1 VVVDQEVGAFLVRRI
16 FVGALVIL
24 FTSALTFFFV
34 NLAPGGPSSI
44 MNMSATAEQRE
55 ALIRAMG
62 LDRPVAVR
70 YVDWLGGALR
80 GDLGTSLT
88 TDLPIAELLADR
100 LPNTVVLSGAALL
113 LAILVGLPIGIVQA
127 LRRGSWIDRVLD
139 VVSALGLAVPVFWLG
154 IVLILVFAVSLHV
167 LPSAGISSVSDDS
180 FGDRLA
186 HLALP
191 AVALATTILP
201 TIVRFM
207 RSSLVEV
214 LGTEYLR
221 TAESKG
227 LSSTTVVLRHAL
239 PNAMIP
245 VVSAVGALI
254 PRLLGGTVVTEAV
267 FGWPG
272 MGRLALDAANGRDY
286 PLVTAIALVVA
297 TIAVLTSIAVDIAYT
312 RLDPRVAIA

>member
-1 VVVDQEVGAFLVRRI
+1 
-16 FVGALVIL
+16 VIL

-70 YVDWLGGALR
+70 YVDWLGGAIH

-88 TDLPIAELLADR
+88 TDLPIATLLGDR
-100 LPNTVVLSGAALL
+100 LPNTLLLSGVA
-113 LAILVGLPIGIVQA
+113 LAIALVVGIPMGIVQA
-127 LRRGSWIDRVLD
+127 LRRGSWLDRVLD
-139 VVSALGLAVPVFWLG
+139 LVSTLGLAIPVFWLG
-154 IVLILVFAVSLHV
+154 IVLILIFAVDLHV
-167 LPSAGISSVSDDS
+167 LPSAGVSSASDGS
-180 FGDRLA
+180 LGDRLA
-186 HLALP
+186 HLVLP
-191 AVALATTILP
+191 AFALATTILP

-207 RSSLVEV
+207 RTALIEV

-221 TAESKG
+221 TATAKG
-227 LSSTTVVLRHAL
+227 LSAFTVVVRHAF
-239 PNAMIP
+239 PNALIP

-267 FGWPG
+267 FSWPG

-286 PLVTAIALVVA
+286 PLVTGIALVVA
-297 TIAVLTSIAVDIAYT
+297 TIAVVTSIVVDIAYT
-312 RLDPRVAIA
+312 RLDPRVALT

>member
-1 VVVDQEVGAFLVRRI
+1 
-16 FVGALVIL
+16 VIV

-44 MNMSATAEQRE
+44 MNMSATAEQRD

-88 TDLPIAELLADR
+88 TDLPIATLLGDR
-100 LPNTVVLSGAALL
+100 LPNTLLLSGTALALALL
-113 LAILVGLPIGIVQA
+113 VGIPIGIVQA
-127 LRRGSWIDRVLD
+127 LRRGTWLDRILD
-139 VVSALGLAVPVFWLG
+139 LISTLGLAVPVFWLG
-154 IVLILVFAVSLHV
+154 IVLILIFAVNLHV
-167 LPSAGISSVSDDS
+167 LPSSGVSSVSDDS

-186 HLALP
+186 HLVLP
-191 AVALATTILP
+191 AFALATTILP
-201 TIVRFM
+201 TVVRFM
-207 RSSLVEV
+207 RTSLIEV

-221 TAESKG
+221 TAEAKG
-227 LSSTTVVLRHAL
+227 LREATVIVRHAL
-239 PNAMIP
+239 PNALMP
-245 VVSAVGALI
+245 VVSAIGALI

-267 FGWPG
+267 FSWPG

-286 PLVTAIALVVA
+286 PLVTGIALVVA
-297 TIAVLTSIAVDIAYT
+297 TIAVVTSIVVDVVYT
-312 RLDPRVAIA
+312 RLDPRVALS

>member
-1 VVVDQEVGAFLVRRI
+1 VVDQEVGAFLARRI

-34 NLAPGGPSSI
+34 NLAPGGPASI
-44 MNMSATAEQRE
+44 MNMTATAEQRE

-70 YVDWLGGALR
+70 YVDWLGSALR

-88 TDLPIAELLADR
+88 TDLPIAQLLADR
-100 LPNTVVLSGAALL
+100 LPNTIVLSGTALL
-113 LAILVGLPIGIVQA
+113 LALFAGIPIGIVQA
-127 LRRGSWIDRVLD
+127 LRRGSWLDRILD

-167 LPSAGISSVSDDS
+167 LPSAGLASVSDGS
-180 FGDRLA
+180 FGDRVA
-186 HLALP
+186 HLVLP

-214 LGTEYLR
+214 LGSEFLR
-221 TAESKG
+221 TAEAKG
-227 LSSTTVVLRHAL
+227 LRQTTVVLRHAL
-239 PNAMIP
+239 PNALIP

-286 PLVTAIALVVA
+286 PLVTGIALVVA
-297 TIAVLTSIAVDIAYT
+297 TIAVITSIVVDIAYT
-312 RLDPRVAIA
+312 RLDPRVTVA

>member
-1 VVVDQEVGAFLVRRI
+1 
-16 FVGALVIL
+16 VIL

-55 ALIRAMG
+55 ELIRAMG

-70 YVDWLGGALR
+70 YVEWLGGAIR

-88 TDLPIAELLADR
+88 TDLPIATLLGDR
-100 LPNTVVLSGAALL
+100 LPNTLLLSGVALA
-113 LAILVGLPIGIVQA
+113 LALIVGIPMGIVQA
-127 LRRGSWIDRVLD
+127 LRRGSWLDRVLD
-139 VVSALGLAVPVFWLG
+139 LVSTLGLAIPVFWLG
-154 IVLILVFAVSLHV
+154 IVLILVFAVELHV
-167 LPSAGISSVSDDS
+167 LPSSGVSSASDGS

-186 HLALP
+186 HLVLP
-191 AVALATTILP
+191 AFALATTILP

-207 RSSLVEV
+207 RTALIEV

-221 TAESKG
+221 TAEAKG
-227 LSSTTVVLRHAL
+227 LSAFTVVRRHAF
-239 PNAMIP
+239 PNALIP

-267 FGWPG
+267 FSWPG

-286 PLVTAIALVVA
+286 PLVTGIALVVA
-297 TIAVLTSIAVDIAYT
+297 TIAVVTSIVVDIAYT
-312 RLDPRVAIA
+312 RLDPRVALA

>member
-1 VVVDQEVGAFLVRRI
+1 MI
-16 FVGALVIL
+16 I

-44 MNMSATAEQRE
+44 MNMNATEEQRE

-70 YVDWLGGALR
+70 YVDWLGGAIR

-88 TDLPIAELLADR
+88 TDLPIATLLGDR
-100 LPNTVVLSGAALL
+100 LPNTLLLSGVALA
-113 LAILVGLPIGIVQA
+113 LAILVGIPMGIVQA
-127 LRRGSWIDRVLD
+127 LRRGSWLDRVLD
-139 VVSALGLAVPVFWLG
+139 LVSTLGLAIPVFWLG
-154 IVLILVFAVSLHV
+154 IVLILIFAVELHV
-167 LPSAGISSVSDDS
+167 LPSAGVSSASDGS

-186 HLALP
+186 HLVLP
-191 AVALATTILP
+191 AFALATTILP

-207 RSSLVEV
+207 RTALIEV

-221 TAESKG
+221 TAEAKG
-227 LSSTTVVLRHAL
+227 LSAFTVVVRHAF
-239 PNAMIP
+239 PNALIP

-267 FGWPG
+267 FSWPG

-286 PLVTAIALVVA
+286 PLVTGIALVVA
-297 TIAVLTSIAVDIAYT
+297 TIAVVTSIVVDVAYT
-312 RLDPRVAIA
+312 RLDPRVALA

>member
-1 VVVDQEVGAFLVRRI
+1 M
-16 FVGALVIL
+16 IL

-34 NLAPGGPSSI
+34 NLAPGGPASI
-44 MNMSATAEQRE
+44 MNMNATAEQRE

-70 YVDWLGGALR
+70 YVDWLGSALR

-100 LPNTVVLSGAALL
+100 LPNTIVLSGTALL
-113 LAILVGLPIGIVQA
+113 LALIAGIPIGIVQA
-127 LRRGSWIDRVLD
+127 LRRGSWLDRILD

-167 LPSAGISSVSDDS
+167 LPSAGIASVSDGS

-186 HLALP
+186 HLVLP

-214 LGTEYLR
+214 LGSEFLR
-221 TAESKG
+221 TAEAKG
-227 LSSTTVVLRHAL
+227 LRHTTVVLRHAL
-239 PNAMIP
+239 PNALIP

-286 PLVTAIALVVA
+286 PLVTGIALVVA
-297 TIAVLTSIAVDIAYT
+297 TIAVITSIVVDIAYT
-312 RLDPRVAIA
+312 RLDPRVTVA

>member
-1 VVVDQEVGAFLVRRI
+1 
-16 FVGALVIL
+16 VIV

-44 MNMSATAEQRE
+44 MNMSATAEQRD

-88 TDLPIAELLADR
+88 TDLPIATLLGDR
-100 LPNTVVLSGAALL
+100 LPNTLLLSGTALA
-113 LAILVGLPIGIVQA
+113 LALFVGIPIGIVQA
-127 LRRGSWIDRVLD
+127 LRRGTWLDRILD
-139 VVSALGLAVPVFWLG
+139 LISTLGLAVPVFWLG
-154 IVLILVFAVSLHV
+154 IVLILIFAVNLHV
-167 LPSAGISSVSDDS
+167 LPSSGVSSVSDGS

-186 HLALP
+186 HLVLP
-191 AVALATTILP
+191 AFALATTILP
-201 TIVRFM
+201 TVVRFM
-207 RSSLVEV
+207 RTSLIEV
-214 LGTEYLR
+214 LGTDYLR

-227 LSSTTVVLRHAL
+227 LREVTVIVRHAL
-239 PNAMIP
+239 PNALMP
-245 VVSAVGALI
+245 VVSAIGALI

-267 FGWPG
+267 FSWPG

-286 PLVTAIALVVA
+286 PLVTGIALVVA
-297 TIAVLTSIAVDIAYT
+297 TIAVVTSIVVDVAYT
-312 RLDPRVAIA
+312 RLDPRVALS

>member
-1 VVVDQEVGAFLVRRI
+1 MIV
-16 FVGALVIL
+16 

-44 MNMSATAEQRE
+44 MNMSATAEQRD

-88 TDLPIAELLADR
+88 TDLPIATLLGDR
-100 LPNTVVLSGAALL
+100 LPNTLLLSGTALALALL
-113 LAILVGLPIGIVQA
+113 VGIPIGIVQA
-127 LRRGSWIDRVLD
+127 LRRGTWLDRILD
-139 VVSALGLAVPVFWLG
+139 LISTLGLAVPVFWLG
-154 IVLILVFAVSLHV
+154 IVLILIFAVNLHV
-167 LPSAGISSVSDDS
+167 LPSSGVSSVSDDS

-186 HLALP
+186 HLVLP
-191 AVALATTILP
+191 AFALATTILP
-201 TIVRFM
+201 TVVRFM
-207 RSSLVEV
+207 RTSLIEV

-221 TAESKG
+221 TAEAKG
-227 LSSTTVVLRHAL
+227 LREATVIVRHAL
-239 PNAMIP
+239 PNALMP
-245 VVSAVGALI
+245 VVSAIGALI

-267 FGWPG
+267 FSWPG

-286 PLVTAIALVVA
+286 PLVTGIALVVA
-297 TIAVLTSIAVDIAYT
+297 TIAVVTSIVVDVVYT
-312 RLDPRVAIA
+312 RLDPRVALS